1 MVCGE
6 DRNIESSAIADMLLI
21 PLRQAIFGPALNYA
35 NPASESLQQQRVLG
49 PR

>member
-21 PLRQAIFGPALNYA
+21 PLRQAIFGLFLNYA
-35 NPASESLQQQRVLG
+35 NTVSESLQQQRGLG
-49 PR
+49 PS